1 MKPSIIRTAKAKEQ
15 HMYAGLKHSH
25 MLFITVS
32 IILFQLRYFLKMRN
46 KPLHKTLKILP
57 HINDTLLLVTGVSMA
72 YIAGINPM
80 VHPWLAAKIIALL
93 LYIVLGMVALKATA
107 SKSVI
112 AYLLATATFVFMVM
126 TAIAKTPYFLT

>member
-1 MKPSIIRTAKAKEQ
+1 
-15 HMYAGLKHSH
+15 MYAGLKHSH

-32 IILFQLRYFLKMRN
+32 IILFQWRYFLKMRN

-72 YIAGINPM
+72 YIASINPM

-93 LYIVLGMVALKATA
+93 LYIVLGMVALKSAA

-126 TAIAKTPYFLT
+126 TAIVKTPYFLS